1 MWVII
6 LHDGVDG
13 KRDDL
18 ISNLIDNRYQE
29 LYLSKISGNKKYSVA
44 YNLLAAM
51 IFKTESGAIR
61 FIEEFNNTDTI
72 SKSWFTNKFSW
83 IKDRTLSLRKLTKEE
98 YFDIIDSQIV
108 IKKVKFQK
116 SISKLE
122 NQKMLYK

>member
-18 ISNLIDNRYQE
+18 ISNLIGNRYQE
-29 LYLSKISGNKKYSVA
+29 LYLSKISGNKKYLVA

-61 FIEEFNNTDTI
+61 FIEEFNNTDII

-98 YFDIIDSQIV
+98 YFDIIDSQIGM
-108 IKKVKFQK
+108 KKIKFQK

-122 NQKMLYK
+122 KQKMLYK

>member
-13 KRDDL
+13 KWDDL
-18 ISNLIDNRYQE
+18 ISNLIGNSYQE

>member
-18 ISNLIDNRYQE
+18 ISNLIGNRYQE

-83 IKDRTLSLRKLTKEE
+83 IKDRALSLRKLTKEE

>member
-18 ISNLIDNRYQE
+18 ISNLIGNRYQE

-51 IFKTESGAIR
+51 IFKTESGAII

>member
-18 ISNLIDNRYQE
+18 ISNLIGNRYQE
-29 LYLSKISGNKKYSVA
+29 LYLSKISGNKKYLVA

-61 FIEEFNNTDTI
+61 FIEEFNNTDII

-98 YFDIIDSQIV
+98 YFDIIDSQIGM
-108 IKKVKFQK
+108 KKMKFQK

-122 NQKMLYK
+122 KQKMLYK

>member
-1 MWVII
+1 MLVII

-18 ISNLIDNRYQE
+18 ISNLIGNRYQE

>member
-18 ISNLIDNRYQE
+18 ISNLIGNRYQE
-29 LYLSKISGNKKYSVA
+29 RYLSKISGNKKYSVA

-61 FIEEFNNTDTI
+61 IIEEFNSTDKI
-72 SKSWFTNKFSW
+72 SKSWFKFSW

-98 YFDIIDSQIV
+98 YFDIIDSQIGM
-108 IKKVKFQK
+108 KKIKFQR

-122 NQKMLYK
+122 KQKMLYK

>member
-18 ISNLIDNRYQE
+18 ISNLIGNRYQE

-44 YNLLAAM
+44 YNLLEAM

>member
-18 ISNLIDNRYQE
+18 ISNLIGNRYQE
-29 LYLSKISGNKKYSVA
+29 RYLSKISGNKKYSVA

-61 FIEEFNNTDTI
+61 IIEEFNSTDKI
-72 SKSWFTNKFSW
+72 SKSQYSSKFNW
-83 IKDRTLSLRKLTKEE
+83 INDRALSLRKLTKEE
-98 YFDIIDSQIV
+98 YFDIIDSQIGM
-108 IKKVKFQK
+108 KKIKFQR

-122 NQKMLYK
+122 KQKMLYK

>member
-18 ISNLIDNRYQE
+18 ISNLIGNRYQE
-29 LYLSKISGNKKYSVA
+29 RYLSKISGNKKYLVA

-61 FIEEFNNTDTI
+61 FIEEFNNTDII

-98 YFDIIDSQIV
+98 YFDIIDSQIGM
-108 IKKVKFQK
+108 KKIKFQK

-122 NQKMLYK
+122 KQKMLYK

>member
-6 LHDGVDG
+6 LHDGIDG

-18 ISNLIDNRYQE
+18 ISNLIGNRYQE

-44 YNLLAAM
+44 YNLFAAM

>member
-18 ISNLIDNRYQE
+18 ISNLIGNRYQE

>member
-1 MWVII
+1 
-6 LHDGVDG
+6 
-13 KRDDL
+13 L
-18 ISNLIDNRYQE
+18 IGNRYQE
-29 LYLSKISGNKKYSVA
+29 RYLSKISGNKKYLVA

-61 FIEEFNNTDTI
+61 FIEEFNNTDII

-98 YFDIIDSQIV
+98 YFDIIDSQIGM
-108 IKKVKFQK
+108 KKIKFQK

-122 NQKMLYK
+122 KQKMLYK